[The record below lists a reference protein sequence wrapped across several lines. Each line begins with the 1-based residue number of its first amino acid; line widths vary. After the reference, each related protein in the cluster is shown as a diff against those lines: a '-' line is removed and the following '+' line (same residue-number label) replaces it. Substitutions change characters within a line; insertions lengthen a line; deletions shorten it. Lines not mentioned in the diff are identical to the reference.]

1 MYYFYVLW
9 SDSKSAFYKG
19 YSSNLKQ
26 RIKQHNKG
34 SVKSTSYGKPWKL
47 IYYEA
52 YVSET
57 LAREREKIMKQ
68 RGNTWQRLRKKLL
81 EK

>member
-9 SDSKSAFYKG
+9 SESKSAFYKG

-26 RIKQHNKG
+26 RLNCHNSG
-34 SVKSTSYGKPWKL
+34 NIKSTSYGRPWKL

-52 YVSET
+52 YASEK

-68 RGNTWQRLRKKLL
+68 RGGTWQRLRKRLL
-81 EK
+81 E